1 MGKVFSKN
9 ENSQNNGNTPDTSGQ
24 NIETENLVNQ
34 NIENIKEENQLNQ
47 SNGIPN
53 NYSSNISNSESSSN
67 DFHLIAQKHPRQY
80 LDEENIPNKKKKI
93 TETETEIKPALETLT
108 QINIKKDKLKKEISE
123 MQKKLS
129 ELERIEQIKK
139 DLNKTI
145 RNTLF
150 IEEKNENKNIEKI
163 DREQIGNKIEEIMN
177 KYWIENE
184 QKLKPFYQSM
194 NQQNKNYVRNEI
206 NALKALNEKTYLK
219 TILIKNKNKEK
230 NNINNCNYQIPNDLG
245 NEDINITNDNKKI
258 EEKNEV
264 NVNNKINKNNI
275 KINKIDNYSFKCLTE
290 NLNFFLLKGTKEAN
304 FMLELENDGTIP
316 WPKDKTFLIKFSS
329 KDSYKSQNIP
339 LTPLNP
345 GSKCFINIL
354 FKNMDKL
361 MPGKYKTYF
370 AFNVGGKNYG
380 NNIKICIKIIE
391 ETDNSEIN
399 FANGSFKN

>member
-53 NYSSNISNSESSSN
+53 NYSSNINNSESSSN
-67 DFHLIAQKHPRQY
+67 DFHLISQKHPRQY

-150 IEEKNENKNIEKI
+150 IEEKNKNKNIEKI
-163 DREQIGNKIEEIMN
+163 DRE
-177 KYWIENE
+177 
-184 QKLKPFYQSM
+184 
-194 NQQNKNYVRNEI
+194 
-206 NALKALNEKTYLK
+206 
-219 TILIKNKNKEK
+219 
-230 NNINNCNYQIPNDLG
+230 
-245 NEDINITNDNKKI
+245 
-258 EEKNEV
+258 
-264 NVNNKINKNNI
+264 
-275 KINKIDNYSFKCLTE
+275 
-290 NLNFFLLKGTKEAN
+290 
-304 FMLELENDGTIP
+304 
-316 WPKDKTFLIKFSS
+316 
-329 KDSYKSQNIP
+329 
-339 LTPLNP
+339 
-345 GSKCFINIL
+345 
-354 FKNMDKL
+354 
-361 MPGKYKTYF
+361 
-370 AFNVGGKNYG
+370 
-380 NNIKICIKIIE
+380 
-391 ETDNSEIN
+391 
-399 FANGSFKN
+399 

>member
-53 NYSSNISNSESSSN
+53 NYSSNISNSELSSN
-67 DFHLIAQKHPRQY
+67 DFHLIPQKHPRQY

-150 IEEKNENKNIEKI
+150 IEEKNKNKNIEKI

-206 NALKALNEKTYLK
+206 NALKALNEKIY
-219 TILIKNKNKEK
+219 
-230 NNINNCNYQIPNDLG
+230 
-245 NEDINITNDNKKI
+245 
-258 EEKNEV
+258 
-264 NVNNKINKNNI
+264 
-275 KINKIDNYSFKCLTE
+275 FKS
-290 NLNFFLLKGTKEAN
+290 
-304 FMLELENDGTIP
+304 I
-316 WPKDKTFLIKFSS
+316 
-329 KDSYKSQNIP
+329 
-339 LTPLNP
+339 
-345 GSKCFINIL
+345 
-354 FKNMDKL
+354 
-361 MPGKYKTYF
+361 
-370 AFNVGGKNYG
+370 
-380 NNIKICIKIIE
+380 
-391 ETDNSEIN
+391 
-399 FANGSFKN
+399 